1 MTFLNRENLHKWRKS
16 HWNEQVK
23 TRNLYYLT
31 PVKNLYSVLELGIL
45 SRREVEKLQIEND
58 DFSISNIQ
66 AIRANK
72 TVELSDKSKRKLHE
86 LVPLFFNK
94 NNATIKTKAK
104 RLEDDKLCILEIDYQ
119 VILDEEIDTELVISI
134 GNASTSE
141 NFVRNLSH
149 FEKEIK
155 IDVKNIIEEEIDD
168 YWRYKNERMSELLI
182 YPKIRKEFIKKIF
195 VSNKKNLPKDIK
207 LNKEVFEDISLF
219 K

>member
-141 NFVRNLSH
+141 KFVRNLSH

>member
-1 MTFLNRENLHKWRKS
+1 MKFLNRENLHQWRKS

-23 TRNLYYLT
+23 TSNLYYLT
-31 PVKNLYSVLELGIL
+31 PIKNLYSVLELGIL

-94 NNATIKTKAK
+94 NNATVKTRAK
-104 RLEDDKLCILEIDYQ
+104 RLEDNKLCILEIDYQ
-119 VILDEEIDTELVISI
+119 VILDQEIDTELVISI

-149 FEKEIK
+149 FEREIK
-155 IDVKNIIEEEIDD
+155 IGVNNLIEDEIDD
-168 YWRYKNERMSELLI
+168 YWSYKNERMSELLI
-182 YPKIRKEFIKKIF
+182 YPKIRKEFIKRIF
-195 VSNKKNLPKDIK
+195 VSNKENLPKDIK
-207 LNKEVFEDISLF
+207 FNKEIIEDFNLF
-219 K
+219 T

>member
-31 PVKNLYSVLELGIL
+31 PIKNLYSVLELGIL
-45 SRREVEKLQIEND
+45 SRSEVEKLLIEND

-66 AIRANK
+66 AMRANK
-72 TVELSDKSKRKLHE
+72 TVELSDKTKRKLHE

-94 NNATIKTKAK
+94 NNATIKTRAK
-104 RLEDDKLCILEIDYQ
+104 RLEDNKLCILEIDYQ
-119 VILDEEIDTELVISI
+119 VILDKEIDTELAISI

-149 FEKEIK
+149 FENEIK
-155 IDVKNIIEEEIDD
+155 IDIKNIIEDDIDD
-168 YWRYKNERMSELLI
+168 YRRYKNERMSELLI

-195 VSNKKNLPKDIK
+195 VSNKKNLPGDVK
-207 LNKEVFEDISLF
+207 LNKEIIEDFSLF
-219 K
+219 T

>member
-31 PVKNLYSVLELGIL
+31 PIKNLYSVLELGIL
-45 SRREVEKLQIEND
+45 SRSEVEKLLIEND

-66 AIRANK
+66 AMRANK
-72 TVELSDKSKRKLHE
+72 TVELSDKTKRKLHE

-94 NNATIKTKAK
+94 NNATIKTRAK
-104 RLEDDKLCILEIDYQ
+104 RLEDNKLCILEIDYQ
-119 VILDEEIDTELVISI
+119 VILDEEIDTELAISI

-149 FEKEIK
+149 FENEIK
-155 IDVKNIIEEEIDD
+155 IDIKNIIEDDIDD
-168 YWRYKNERMSELLI
+168 YRRYKNERMSELLI

-195 VSNKKNLPKDIK
+195 VSNKKNLPGDVK
-207 LNKEVFEDISLF
+207 LNKEIIEDFSLF
-219 K
+219 T